1 MFSCG
6 FIPQRRMLVAVIIL
20 CSVCTDALAAFGGL
34 VPLSWTGQLAY
45 NYGYMENAGNESE
58 TTSLLLGLDASGYIW
73 RPWFATTSLALNL
86 GLSNSVTATSSSDST
101 VGTGDFSLGI
111 FPGSRFPFSMNYSR
125 TDSRSQSFQDISR
138 TSGDTSFTVT
148 RLSLRQ
154 SYRPRGYGQVYNA
167 WYYLTKYSGEAF
179 DSESTTYGLDYSLR
193 FSPHSLA
200 LNATHSSSTSSS
212 NTNEPSTDVLSLTHV
227 YTPSNELGVNNLVSV
242 VQTDPGDGGAV
253 SKDSQAFSSFF
264 WRPEHRAVNVSGGVR
279 LSETQS
285 EGVVTTVSRGLN
297 THLGLGYR
305 ITRSLNFSANASV
318 GTTDSNDTQ
327 TLSTAEAASLS
338 YSGGRHQ
345 ISDFSYSWQWN
356 GGVSN
361 SNTRIE
367 AAGTTASADQQSI
380 SSGIGH
386 NLGKSWALSQNSS
399 VSGNFSQSVSG
410 SKSSEQD
417 VVAKT
422 LNHSL
427 SLSWNRRGQRGSTYL
442 SSRLSDSRGY
452 GERDTVYDDFGA
464 SLISDYAINRLS
476 SLSGNVD
483 FSASQNETEND
494 AGGKDTSGS
503 SVISGGLGYRNSR
516 PLGIYNLQFSSNLA
530 GSKQLDSS
538 VPTTTLRWDA
548 SFRYSL
554 GLLST
559 TLNFRASRSPS
570 GVVSKSMNFQA
581 TRSF

>member
-1 MFSCG
+1 MFSG
-6 FIPQRRMLVAVIIL
+6 YISQLRMLAAVIFL
-20 CSVCTDALAAFGGL
+20 CSVCADALAAFNGL
-34 VPLSWTGQLAY
+34 VPLSWSGQLAY
-45 NYGYMENAGNESE
+45 NYGYADTAGNESE
-58 TTSLLLGLDASGYIW
+58 TTSLLFGLDGSGYVW
-73 RPWFATTSLALNL
+73 RPWFATTSLALNV
-86 GLSNSVTATSSSDST
+86 GLSNSQTATSSSDST
-101 VGTGDFSLGI
+101 VGTGNFSLGI

-138 TSGDTSFTVT
+138 ASGDVSFTVT

-154 SYRPRGYGQVYNA
+154 SYRPRGYGQLYNA
-167 WYYLTKYSGEAF
+167 WYYLTKFSGEAF
-179 DSESTTYGLDYSLR
+179 DSESTTYGLDYALR
-193 FSPHSLA
+193 FSRHSLA
-200 LNATHSSSTSSS
+200 LNSTHSSSTSSS
-212 NTNEPSTDVLSLTHV
+212 NSSEPTTDILSLTHV
-227 YTPSNELGVNNLVSV
+227 YTPSNELGVNNLVSY
-242 VQTDPGDGGAV
+242 VQTDPGDGGTA

-285 EGVVTTVSRGLN
+285 EGVVSTVTRGLN
-297 THLGLGYR
+297 TNLGLGYR
-305 ITRSLNFSANASV
+305 VTRYLNFSANASV

-327 TLSTAEAASLS
+327 TLSSAEAASLS
-338 YSGGRHQ
+338 YSGGQHQ
-345 ISDFSYSWQWN
+345 ISGFSYSWQWN

-361 SNTRIE
+361 ANTRIQS
-367 AAGTTASADQQSI
+367 AGVTISNDQQSI

-386 NLGKSWALSQNSS
+386 GLGKSWTPSQSSS
-399 VSGNFSQSVSG
+399 VSASVSQSVSG

-422 LNHSL
+422 LSHGL
-427 SLSWNRRGQRGSTYL
+427 SLSWNRRGQRGSTYM
-442 SSRLSDSRGY
+442 SSRLNDSRSY
-452 GERDTVYDDFGA
+452 GERDTVFDIFGA
-464 SLISDYAINRLS
+464 SLVSDYAINRLS

-483 FSASQNETEND
+483 FSATQNELEND
-494 AGGKDTSGS
+494 AGGKDTSKS
-503 SVISGGLGYRNSR
+503 SVISGGLGYRNNR

-530 GSKQLDSS
+530 GSKQLDTS

-559 TLNFRASRSPS
+559 TLNFRASKSAS

>member
-1 MFSCG
+1 MFFCG

-34 VPLSWTGQLAY
+34 VPLSWSGQLAY
-45 NYGYMENAGNESE
+45 SYGYMESAGNESE
-58 TTSLLLGLDASGYIW
+58 ATSLLLGLGGSGYIW
-73 RPWFATTSLALNL
+73 RPWFATTSLALNI
-86 GLSNSVTATSSSDST
+86 GLSNSQTATSSSDST
-101 VGTGDFSLGI
+101 VGAGSFSLGI

-125 TDSRSQSFQDISR
+125 TDSHSQSFQDISR
-138 TSGDTSFTVT
+138 VSGDTSFTVS

-154 SYRPRGYGQVYNA
+154 SYRPRGNSQVYNA
-167 WYYLTKYSGEAF
+167 WYYFTEYDGEAF
-179 DSESTTYGLDYSLR
+179 KSESASYGLDYSLR
-193 FSPHSLA
+193 ISRHSLV
-200 LNATHSSSTSSS
+200 LNAIHSLSTSSS
-212 NTNEPSTDVLSLTHV
+212 NLSEPTTDVLSLSHV
-227 YTPSNELGVNNLVSV
+227 YTPSNELGVNNLVSF
-242 VQTDPGDGGAV
+242 VQVDPGDGGAV

-264 WRPEHRAVNVSGGVR
+264 WRPEHRAINVSGGVR
-279 LSETQS
+279 LTETQS
-285 EGVVTTVSRGLN
+285 EGVVSTVSRGLN

-305 ITRSLNFSANASV
+305 ITRSLNFSANASL

-327 TLSTAEAASLS
+327 TLSTAQAASLS
-338 YSGGRHQ
+338 YSGGRQQ
-345 ISDFSYSWQWN
+345 ISGFIYVWQWS

-361 SNTRIE
+361 SNTRTE
-367 AAGTTASADQQSI
+367 ALGMTTSADQQSV

-386 NLGKSWALSQNSS
+386 NLGKSWVLSQSS
-399 VSGNFSQSVSG
+399 SISGNFSQSVSG
-410 SKSSEQD
+410 SKNSEVD

-422 LNHSL
+422 LNHGL

-464 SLISDYAINRLS
+464 NLTSDYAINRLS
-476 SLSGNVD
+476 GLSGNMD
-483 FSASQNETEND
+483 YSASQSESEND

-503 SVISGGLGYRNSR
+503 RVISGGLVYHNSR
-516 PLGIYNLQFSSNLA
+516 PLGIYNLQFSSSLA
-530 GSKQLDSS
+530 GSKQIDSS
-538 VPTTTLRWDA
+538 VPTATLRWDA

-559 TLNFRASRSPS
+559 SLSFRASKSAS

>member
-1 MFSCG
+1 
-6 FIPQRRMLVAVIIL
+6 MLVAVIIL

-34 VPLSWTGQLAY
+34 VPLDWSGQVAY
-45 NYGYMENAGNESE
+45 NYGYAENAGNESE
-58 TTSLLLGLDASGYIW
+58 ATSLLLGLDASGYIW
-73 RPWFATTSLALNL
+73 RPWFATTSLALNV
-86 GLSNSVTATSSSDST
+86 GLSNSVTSTSSSDST

-111 FPGSRFPFSMNYSR
+111 FPGSRFPFSVSYSR

-138 TSGDTSFTVT
+138 VSGDTSFTVT

-167 WYYLTKYSGEAF
+167 WYYLTEFSGEAF
-179 DSESTTYGLDYSLR
+179 GSESTTYGLDYALR
-193 FSPHSLA
+193 FSRHSLN
-200 LNATHSSSTSSS
+200 LTATHSSSTSSS
-212 NTNEPSTDVLSLTHV
+212 NLSEPSTDVLSLAHV
-227 YTPSNELGVNNLVSV
+227 YTPSNELGVNNLVSF
-242 VQTDPGDGGAV
+242 VQTDPGDGGTV

-264 WRPEHRAVNVSGGVR
+264 WRPEHRAINVSGGVR

-285 EGVVTTVSRGLN
+285 EGAVSTVNRGLN

-305 ITRSLNFSANASV
+305 ITRSLNFSASASV
-318 GTTDSNDTQ
+318 GTSDSNDTQ
-327 TLSTAEAASLS
+327 TLSTAQAASLS
-338 YSGGRHQ
+338 YSGGHQQ
-345 ISDFSYSWQWN
+345 ISGFSYSWQWN

-361 SNTRIE
+361 ANTRTE
-367 AAGTTASADQQSI
+367 VAGTTVSADRQSI

-386 NLGKSWALSQNSS
+386 NLGKSWALNQSS
-399 VSGNFSQSVSG
+399 SISGNFSQSVSG
-410 SKSSEQD
+410 SKNSEVD

-422 LNHSL
+422 LNHGL

-464 SLISDYAINRLS
+464 SLVSDYAINRLS
-476 SLSGNVD
+476 SLSGNMD

-503 SVISGGLGYRNSR
+503 RVLSGAATYRNSR
-516 PLGIYNLQFSSNLA
+516 PLGIYNLQFSSSLA
-530 GSKQLDSS
+530 GSKQIDSP

-559 TLNFRASRSPS
+559 SLNFRASKSAS
-570 GVVSKSMNFQA
+570 SSVSKSMNFQA